1 MRFRITTRRNG
12 NVGRTTDN
20 VSIESGLD
28 LLDFWFFVV
37 ISPGLGQ
44 IYIGNEEQPIND
56 ALPGTCLCF
65 DVLQF
70 YYSPCGKTFRT
81 HKQVAEFLGLEP
93 QPVHPPRS
101 QAQHP
106 AFEVVVLSVKT
117 ASAAGKVNNAGEHVE
132 PVSGHTACQE
142 TLLSAE
148 PIQQVG
154 NKLGCSTA
162 THKSVAL
169 PAASSC
175 ASEVCT
181 VLPEQQRMQWQQ
193 QMAPA
198 AVRKHTKN
206 MLAAKYSC
214 TSNGESHRSLG
225 TCSVSSRGRLSAA
238 AAGHTAESAL
248 APSLHQQSAQ
258 VPGPAIKSQLGSEQR
273 QKRRHMSAAQQVQL
287 TAGPT
292 DSACSQ
298 STGNTNMAAPPP
310 KRKKCPQQ
318 PAWRANLRALATAQY
333 AAMLAEKQKAN
344 SSSGNETGNPCSSS
358 STTTTT

>member
-1 MRFRITTRRNG
+1 M
-12 NVGRTTDN
+12 
-20 VSIESGLD
+20 
-28 LLDFWFFVV
+28 
-37 ISPGLGQ
+37 
-44 IYIGNEEQPIND
+44 
-56 ALPGTCLCF
+56 PGTCLCF

-101 QAQHP
+101 QAQLP
-106 AFEVVVLSVKT
+106 AFEVVVLSVET
-117 ASAAGKVNNAGEHVE
+117 ASAAGKLNNAGEHVE
-132 PVSGHTACQE
+132 SLSGHTACQE

-148 PIQQVG
+148 LTQQVG

-162 THKSVAL
+162 THKSPAL

-181 VLPEQQRMQWQQ
+181 VLPEQQNMQWQQ
-193 QMAPA
+193 QVAPA

-225 TCSVSSRGRLSAA
+225 TCSVSSRGRLSGA

-258 VPGPAIKSQLGSEQR
+258 VPDPAIKSQQGSQQR
-273 QKRRHMSAAQQVQL
+273 LKRRHMSAAQQVQL

-292 DSACSQ
+292 NSACSQ
-298 STGNTNMAAPPP
+298 STGSTSMAVPPP
-310 KRKKCPQQ
+310 KKKKAPQQ

-333 AAMLAEKQKAN
+333 AAMLAEKHKAN
-344 SSSGNETGNPCSSS
+344 SSSSSSNETGNPCSSS
-358 STTTTT
+358 STNT